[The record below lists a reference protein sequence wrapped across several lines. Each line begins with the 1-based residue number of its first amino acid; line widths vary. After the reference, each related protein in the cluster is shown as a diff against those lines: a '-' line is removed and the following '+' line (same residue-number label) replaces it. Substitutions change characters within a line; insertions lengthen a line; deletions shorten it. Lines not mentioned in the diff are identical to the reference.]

1 MMDQITDNKKDM
13 TNTSLDDIRE
23 ILDKHRGGLLMPVG
37 GGGMNGEFVVKDNDE
52 LMFIISSLLKTCVF
66 ALEENGSGSA
76 LFNFSRANRNSHV
89 VVALEFVI
97 GLLPREQ
104 IVAFDEICKVLTKL
118 DEEKSN

>member
-1 MMDQITDNKKDM
+1 MGDNMK
-13 TNTSLDDIRE
+13 TRVSTSLDDIRE
-23 ILDKHRGGLLMPVG
+23 ILNKHRGGLLKPLEDG
-37 GGGMNGEFVVKDNDE
+37 GVKGEFVVKDNDE

-66 ALEENGSGSA
+66 ALEENGTGSA

-104 IVAFDEICKVLTKL
+104 IVAFDEICEVLTKL
-118 DEEKSN
+118 DENKSN